1 MKERFEEVP
10 GFEKEINRGDP
21 HRYKTNTNMHTQLSL
36 SLYTIF
42 AIM

>member
-21 HRYKTNTNMHTQLSL
+21 HRYKTKHKYAYTAL